1 METINDIKLKFSY
14 ASFQQLNDLIQQY
27 TSDNRKGVQNI
38 VHCYQKKAEAYQKEQ
53 SRLESMLLFERE
65 CYHW

>member
-27 TSDNRKGVQNI
+27 TSDNRKGV
-38 VHCYQKKAEAYQKEQ
+38 
-53 SRLESMLLFERE
+53 
-65 CYHW
+65 